1 MPNCLWTLFI
11 TQAGEDMVVNYRFLL
26 TRKSSAAT
34 QAGSVTTGQAVVA
47 TGFPC
52 LTTGPRIRSESQII
66 SLFGKEEE
74 RNVAGMFKRIRCF

>member
-1 MPNCLWTLFI
+1 M
-11 TQAGEDMVVNYRFLL
+11 TQAGEDMAVNYRFLL

-34 QAGSVTTGQAVVA
+34 QAGSVTTGQAVAA

-52 LTTGPRIRSESQII
+52 LTTGPGIRSEPQII

-74 RNVAGMFKRIRCF
+74 RKVTGMCKRIRHF